1 MKKSRFRLYSTAA
14 SIINRLPYYL
24 IATVIALMF
33 ILPLAWMVSSSLRA
47 PGLPPPREME
57 WLPRP
62 LAWGNY
68 PAIFQLI
75 PLARYILNS
84 LIVAGLAV
92 VFTLLFAS
100 WAGFGMSQLGPSTR
114 QRLIFMSVGLLMIP
128 LTALWLARFVM
139 FTKLGWIDSYLAL
152 LAPSLMGSSPFF
164 VLLFYWAFR
173 RLSLE
178 LFEAARLEGAG
189 PLQIWCRVAMPLA
202 RPTTATVA
210 MLTFIL
216 YWNDFINPLLYLKS
230 PRLYTLAVGLQQLQQ
245 LDRTNWP
252 LLLAGS
258 VVMTLPVI
266 GLFLL
271 VQKQFLTVVPNR
283 NEIQK

>member
-1 MKKSRFRLYSTAA
+1 MKKSRFSSFL
-14 SIINRLPYYL
+14 NLLPYYL
-24 IATVIALMF
+24 VATTIALMF
-33 ILPLAWMVSSSLRA
+33 VLPLAWMVSSSLRT
-47 PGLPPPREME
+47 PGLPPPRGIE

-68 PAIFQLI
+68 AAIFQLI

-84 LIVAGLAV
+84 VLVAGLGV

-100 WAGFGMSQLGPSTR
+100 WAGFGMSQLGPSSR
-114 QRLIFMSVGLLMIP
+114 RRLIVLSVGLLMIP
-128 LTALWLARFVM
+128 LTALWLSRFVM
-139 FTKLGWIDSYLAL
+139 FTELSWIDSYLAL
-152 LAPSLMGSSPFF
+152 LAPSIMGSSSFF
-164 VLLFYWAFR
+164 VLLLYWAFR
-173 RLSLE
+173 RIPAE

-189 PLQIWCRVAMPLA
+189 PLKIWRRVAMPLV
-202 RPTTATVA
+202 RPTTAAVA

-271 VQKQFLTVVPNR
+271 VQKKFLSVVR
-283 NEIQK
+283 L